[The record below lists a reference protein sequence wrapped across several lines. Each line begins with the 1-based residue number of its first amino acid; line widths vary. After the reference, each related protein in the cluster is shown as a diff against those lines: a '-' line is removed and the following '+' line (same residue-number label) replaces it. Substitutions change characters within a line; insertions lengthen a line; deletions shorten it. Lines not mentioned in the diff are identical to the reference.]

1 MRLFALALTLAL
13 VAREAPAAP
22 TDLCESAVERAAS
35 KFMACRLDAESK
47 HTRTLDSVKRDEAI
61 AKCVEKF
68 TQACVS
74 AKSRN
79 GAENCTTVPDADLR
93 TYMTDCSDGIEGA
106 SGLGGALPTCSGD
119 LLGCSTDLAACT
131 SSLGTCTAGK
141 AACEGSL
148 SSCHSTLGAS
158 EGSLSTCSGS
168 LSTCQTSLTSTQ
180 GTLATCATDKGAC
193 EDDLATAQAGTAT
206 AADVLSGKTF
216 ASGSG
221 LSSTGSMAD
230 RGAVTITP
238 GTTDQEIAA
247 GYHDGSGKVVGDP
260 DLVAGNVVRG
270 VSLFG
275 VTGTAMSNELLRTGQ
290 TTSYGAGSD
299 GAVRAGTVQSFTDNG
314 DGTVTDNR
322 TGLVWEKKSDD
333 GSIHDKDDTY
343 TWGQSASPYSMN
355 GTMVTTFLAALNTP
369 PCFAGYCDWR
379 VPNLLE
385 LETLRNLDT
394 VSPATFAEFHSGCA
408 PGCSA
413 TTCSCTAHAA
423 GGNRYWSSATIGDT
437 PQSSWSV

>member
-68 TQACVS
+68 TQAFVS

-180 GTLATCATDKGAC
+180 GT
-193 EDDLATAQAGTAT
+193 GTGG
-206 AADVLSGKTF
+206 DG
-216 ASGSG
+216 
-221 LSSTGSMAD
+221 D
-230 RGAVTITP
+230 RGRCAFREDLRQRLGP
-238 GTTDQEIAA
+238 FLHRLHG
-247 GYHDGSGKVVGDP
+247 GSWGRHDH
-260 DLVAGNVVRG
+260 AGNHGSRDRG
-270 VSLFG
+270 
-275 VTGTAMSNELLRTGQ
+275 
-290 TTSYGAGSD
+290 
-299 GAVRAGTVQSFTDNG
+299 
-314 DGTVTDNR
+314 
-322 TGLVWEKKSDD
+322 
-333 GSIHDKDDTY
+333 
-343 TWGQSASPYSMN
+343 
-355 GTMVTTFLAALNTP
+355 
-369 PCFAGYCDWR
+369 R
-379 VPNLLE
+379 VPRW
-385 LETLRNLDT
+385 LRQ
-394 VSPATFAEFHSGCA
+394 
-408 PGCSA
+408 
-413 TTCSCTAHAA
+413 
-423 GGNRYWSSATIGDT
+423 GGRG
-437 PQSSWSV
+437 P